1 MKKPDHPPSA
11 FWKTRPGI
19 ALQIVLVLIPSAL
32 VLQAGNLL
40 LAGVIVSALVCWR
53 CLKLQGKSWA
63 DLGFHRPSSLPRTLL
78 TALASTLGLLVL
90 TIPLRRYV
98 TTLLNQP
105 PNLEAF
111 KALEGNLIALFVGL
125 CIVWTVAAFGEEFL
139 FRGFLLNSFH
149 RLFPAGFPSDKTKWA
164 ISLFVTSI
172 LVGIGHAYQGLTG
185 MILTAVIGFG
195 FGLVYLANKRNLWS
209 SILTHGFYDTIA
221 FLLLFAGI
229 RMDDWL

>member
-1 MKKPDHPPSA
+1 MMNPVPPPST
-11 FWKTRPGI
+11 FWNTRPGI
-19 ALQIVLVLIPSAL
+19 ALQIILVLIPSAL
-32 VLQAGNLL
+32 VLQAGQLL
-40 LAGVIVSALVCWR
+40 LAGVVVSALGCWH

-78 TALASTLGLLVL
+78 TAFASTLGLLFL
-90 TIPLRRYV
+90 TVPLRRYV

-111 KALEGNLIALFVGL
+111 KALEGNFVALVVGL

-139 FRGFLLNSFH
+139 FRGFLLNSFY
-149 RLFPAGFPSDKTKWA
+149 RLFPAGFPGDKTKWA

-185 MILTAVIGFG
+185 MILTGVIGFG

>member
-1 MKKPDHPPSA
+1 
-11 FWKTRPGI
+11 
-19 ALQIVLVLIPSAL
+19 
-32 VLQAGNLL
+32 
-40 LAGVIVSALVCWR
+40 
-53 CLKLQGKSWA
+53 
-63 DLGFHRPSSLPRTLL
+63 
-78 TALASTLGLLVL
+78 
-90 TIPLRRYV
+90 
-98 TTLLNQP
+98 
-105 PNLEAF
+105 
-111 KALEGNLIALFVGL
+111 
-125 CIVWTVAAFGEEFL
+125 FL
-139 FRGFLLNSFH
+139 
-149 RLFPAGFPSDKTKWA
+149 AGFPSDKTKWA